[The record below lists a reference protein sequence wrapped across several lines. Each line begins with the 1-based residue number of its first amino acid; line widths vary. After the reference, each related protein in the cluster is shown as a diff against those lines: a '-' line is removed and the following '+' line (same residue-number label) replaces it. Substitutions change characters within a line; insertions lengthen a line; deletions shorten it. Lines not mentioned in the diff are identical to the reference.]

1 LASCFGLYDQP
12 TTKKARPQN
21 CAIRS
26 DKRPN
31 TLEKPHDEFTKR
43 RIDRGGQGSGDY
55 VFKGP
60 SASEIVGYSDA
71 LKLMAFI
78 DDIILLIS
86 SMF

>member
-1 LASCFGLYDQP
+1 LILFAKIINKSSFGFVLWP
-12 TTKKARPQN
+12 M
-21 CAIRS
+21 
-26 DKRPN
+26 
-31 TLEKPHDEFTKR
+31 EKPHDEFTKR

-60 SASEIVGYSDA
+60 SASEIFGYSDA